1 MAIAIATVTGYRY
14 RMRNFY
20 LLLLFLFGAQN
31 AFAQQQIPL
40 NEKKYVDSLQQVL
53 QNNTADSAKA
63 NASFLLVDYWKFKD
77 TLKSKSYLLRGKKL
91 AQKYPYFNALSLF
104 YEGQYY
110 FNWNPDKAAIAFKK
124 AEEALAAFNTKKAYG
139 NRAAAWFNYA
149 LMSRGKKGYDF
160 ITSIT
165 LNQAIPNAE
174 KAGNPVML
182 AHYYTQLSSVLMN
195 NYQFAKAGMYDL
207 KAIELLEKASPKSST
222 LVFAYLSGV
231 SIYCYDNKPEKALP
245 LLKKAQALLAPYPE
259 SVNYTLYYY
268 NEALYFTTVQ
278 QFDKALQSIDAGLVL
293 AKKYHQTQL
302 YQQFFFR
309 KFDIYNR
316 QKNYAKARQILLD
329 IVREGTLTADI
340 NDRAEIYGQL
350 ANTNASLQ
358 NYREAFTWLSKQS
371 ALKDTINNSQIKV
384 KINELET
391 KYRSAQN
398 QQKIT
403 VLQSQNK
410 QAALAVK
417 NQHLYNLL
425 LGLGCLFLL
434 VILGFVIGN
443 ARIKAKF
450 AVQKE
455 INYQQQLKELEQKQQ
470 LKVAKAMLDGEEH
483 ERERVARDLHDGLG
497 GMLSGV
503 KIGLS
508 GWTSSNADVSN
519 DKDLQRII
527 NQLDTSVGELRRI
540 ARNMVPETLLKFG
553 LEVALKDLSEFYMRD
568 GLHIEFQ
575 PFNIEK
581 NIPLAVQLHIYRIVQ
596 ELISNANK
604 HARATNIVLQ
614 CSQNANTIFITLEDN
629 GCGFDINV
637 LDNKKGMGLDNLKN
651 RVAFLKGKFEIL
663 STINEGTTINIELNT
678 NADG

>member
-1 MAIAIATVTGYRY
+1 MKNIC
-14 RMRNFY
+14 
-20 LLLLFLFGAQN
+20 LLLLILFCTLR
-31 AFAQQQIPL
+31 AFSQQQIPL

-53 QNNTADSAKA
+53 QTKNADSTKA

-77 TLKSKSYLLRGKKL
+77 TVKSKNYLMQGKKL

-110 FNWNPDKAAIAFKK
+110 FNWNPDKAAAAFKK
-124 AEEALAAFNTKKAYG
+124 AVDALAPFNSKRAYG

-149 LMSRGKKGYDF
+149 LMNKGKKGYDF
-160 ITSIT
+160 ITNIT
-165 LNQAIPNAE
+165 LNKAIPNAE

-182 AHYYTQLSSVLMN
+182 AHYYTQLSTVFMN
-195 NYQFAKAGMYDL
+195 NYQFAKAGVYDL

-231 SIYCYDNKPEKALP
+231 SIYCYDNKPDKALP
-245 LLKKAQALLAPYPE
+245 LLQKAKILMAPYPE

-268 NEALYFTTVQ
+268 NEALYYTTAGQ
-278 QFDKALQSIDAGLVL
+278 YDKALQSINTGLVL
-293 AKKYHQTQL
+293 ANKYHQTQL

-309 KFDIYNR
+309 KYEIYNR
-316 QKNYAKARQILLD
+316 QKDYAKARQILLD
-329 IVREGTLTADI
+329 IVKEGTLTADI
-340 NDRAEIYGQL
+340 NDRAEIYGEL
-350 ANTNASLQ
+350 AKTTAHLQ

-371 ALKDTINNSQIKV
+371 SLKDTINNSQIKV
-384 KINELET
+384 KINDLET
-391 KYRSAQN
+391 KYRSVQN
-398 QQKIT
+398 QQKII

-508 GWTSSNADVSN
+508 GWTSNNVDVSN
-519 DKDLQRII
+519 DKDLHRII
-527 NQLDTSVGELRRI
+527 GQLDTSVSELRRI

-581 NIPLAVQLHIYRIVQ
+581 SISLPVQLHIYRIVQ

-614 CSQNANTIFITLEDN
+614 CSQNANTFFITLEDN
-629 GCGFDINV
+629 GCGFDTTV

-651 RVAFLKGKFEIL
+651 RIAFLKGKFEIQ
-663 STINEGTTINIELNT
+663 SVINEGTTINVELNT